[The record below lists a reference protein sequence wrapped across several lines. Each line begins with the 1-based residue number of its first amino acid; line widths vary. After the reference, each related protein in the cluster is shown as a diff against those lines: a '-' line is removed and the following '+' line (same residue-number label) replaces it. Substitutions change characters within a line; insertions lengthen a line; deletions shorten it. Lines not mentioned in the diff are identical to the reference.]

1 MRDRQN
7 VSNMAHRP
15 TQALSPVRV
24 YTRIKMSNVA
34 EVRMASSETMGTEK
48 LDLFG
53 ADFVKSGKEIERLFR
68 EQVQRDIAE
77 HLAAGRP
84 VYYGG
89 IGAEANKLFVHMPDG
104 RRFEYRVREDRTR
117 EIMREVFE

>member
-1 MRDRQN
+1 
-7 VSNMAHRP
+7 
-15 TQALSPVRV
+15 
-24 YTRIKMSNVA
+24 
-34 EVRMASSETMGTEK
+34 MASTEAVGTEK

-53 ADFVKSGKEIERLFR
+53 ADFARSGKDIERLFR

-89 IGAEANKLFVHMPDG
+89 VGADAGKLFVQMPDG
-104 RRFEYRVREDRTR
+104 RHFEYRVREDYTR
-117 EIMREVFE
+117 EIVREVFE

>member
-1 MRDRQN
+1 
-7 VSNMAHRP
+7 
-15 TQALSPVRV
+15 
-24 YTRIKMSNVA
+24 
-34 EVRMASSETMGTEK
+34 MASSETIETEQ

-53 ADFVKSGKEIERLFR
+53 ADFARSGKVIERLFR
-68 EQVQRDIAE
+68 EQVQRDVAE

-89 IGAEANKLFVHMPDG
+89 VGADASKLFVHMPDG

-117 EIMREVFE
+117 EIVREVFE